1 MAIEKPS
8 VPPQF
13 LIMKKVFTDRKDQIA
28 TSLRGAKSISDLV
41 GLLNQMQVWESEE
54 HKAREFPVEPIKERA
69 LKYYL
74 YAKKDRYTTF
84 TIPKRTGGI
93 REIKAPDRFLKLVQ
107 RYLNIALQC
116 LYTPPEYVTGF
127 VAGRSVID
135 NARFHTQKK
144 YVYNIDLKDYFPS
157 ITFGRVYAV
166 LTTLNHFGLNKEVAR
181 VIANIASDNGVL
193 PQGAPTSPTLSNF
206 VCIRLD
212 RRLKWLAVQNK
223 LSYSRYA
230 DDITFSSNENFLSE
244 EFRDEL
250 IAIIESEGFEVKF
263 EKERLQRYNV
273 REEGKLIREQQRVT
287 GLVVNEKVNVN
298 RAYIK
303 NLRAAINNWDKN
315 GYESASEQL
324 AYYYSREKGSLR
336 SDSVPPLENYIAGKL
351 EYLGMVR
358 GKEDPVYRVMKLQ
371 FDELCEIKELDL
383 HDFEDIMDLWEKEGI
398 KKAIDRFY
406 NRKNIIIQGEE

>member
-1 MAIEKPS
+1 
-8 VPPQF
+8 
-13 LIMKKVFTDRKDQIA
+13 MKQVFIDKKDQIA
-28 TSLRGAKSISDLV
+28 VSLKEAKSIGGLV
-41 GLLNQMQVWESEE
+41 GLLNQMQSWESEQQ
-54 HKAREFPVEPIKERA
+54 AAWEFPVEPINERA

-74 YAKKDRYTTF
+74 YAKKDRYTFF
-84 TIPKRTGGI
+84 TIPKRTGGT

-135 NARFHTQKK
+135 NARFHTRKK

-166 LTTLNHFGLNKEVAR
+166 LTMLHPFRLDNEVAR

-212 RRLKWLAVQNK
+212 RKLKRLAIQHS

-244 EFRDEL
+244 AFREEL
-250 IAIIESEGFEVKF
+250 IRIIQSEGFEVKF

-273 REEGKLIREQQRVT
+273 REDGKLIREQQRVT

-303 NLRAAINNWDKN
+303 SLRAAINNWDKR
-315 GYESASEQL
+315 GYEVASEQL

-358 GKEDPVYRVMKLQ
+358 GKEDPIYRVMKLQ
-371 FDELCEIKELDL
+371 FDELCEIKELEL
-383 HDFEDIMDLWEKEGI
+383 YDFEDIMDLWENEGI

-406 NRKNIIIQGEE
+406 NRKNVVSEE